1 MFNATC
7 DAGTELCCIDLHTI
21 ATHILTLVGDALDG
35 CLSTTD
41 CAPIQRY
48 VTAGAGDDGV
58 PDSLTV
64 SILGVGPS
72 LPSSPQGHV
81 VQLPLVRSRFLIRL
95 IESGWPT
102 VQTSGTT
109 ILTPQPADQ
118 NEAGRQW
125 LAHGELLYRTI
136 LGARARHQL
145 LPGNLRTTPIGLGD
159 LTPVRPLGGLA
170 GWTVELVVDLPFG
183 GG

>member
-1 MFNATC
+1 
-7 DAGTELCCIDLHTI
+7 
-21 ATHILTLVGDALDG
+21 
-35 CLSTTD
+35 
-41 CAPIQRY
+41 